1 MFLLYMFV
9 LASYGCYI
17 THNISSMGK
26 FSNIY
31 HNLEYQTALSSH
43 TMSCVENAQT
53 QTVFGRTSF
62 QVGGFQPPYQ
72 SNFDSNV
79 QINKLN
85 EEYVDDYTSSGDI
98 FGGDDGNGGSGTEG
112 GNGEGSDYF
121 RPDELTKGR
130 FVKNIEY
137 SYRGMDLHPKNI
149 NQKEITRADLYQN
162 MEKKR
167 ILNTLES
174 IRVPIPNKL
183 QLCDYAKK
191 QYSDSCSGVYRHNL
205 LGGGL
210 LNDDEWEF

>member
-1 MFLLYMFV
+1 MFLLYAFV

-17 THNISSMGK
+17 THKISSMGK

-43 TMSCVENAQT
+43 TMSCVENAQ
-53 QTVFGRTSF
+53 SI
-62 QVGGFQPPYQ
+62 
-72 SNFDSNV
+72 FDSIV
-79 QINKLN
+79 QIDKLN

-98 FGGDDGNGGSGTEG
+98 GGGGTGGGGGEG
-112 GNGEGSDYF
+112 SGSDYF
-121 RPDELTKGR
+121 RPDDVAKGR

-137 SYRGMDLHPKNI
+137 SYRGMDLRPSRFRSN
-149 NQKEITRADLYQN
+149 EPTRSDLYQN

-191 QYSDSCSGVYRHNL
+191 QYSESCSGVYRHNL

>member
-43 TMSCVENAQT
+43 TMSCVENAQ
-53 QTVFGRTSF
+53 SI
-62 QVGGFQPPYQ
+62 
-72 SNFDSNV
+72 FDSIV
-79 QINKLN
+79 QIDKLN
-85 EEYVDDYTSSGDI
+85 EEYVHDNSGDI
-98 FGGDDGNGGSGTEG
+98 FGESGGDDGNGGSGTEG
-112 GNGEGSDYF
+112 GNGGGSDYF
-121 RPDELTKGR
+121 RPDELAKGR

-137 SYRGMDLHPKNI
+137 SYRGMDLRPSRFRSN
-149 NQKEITRADLYQN
+149 EPTRSDLYQN

-167 ILNTLES
+167 ILDTLES
-174 IRVPIPNKL
+174 VSVPIPNKL
-183 QLCDYAKK
+183 QLCDYVNK
-191 QYSDSCSGVYRHNL
+191 QYFSDSCAGVYRHNL

-210 LNDDEWEF
+210 LNDGGWEL